1 MIDRQLRVLVGER
14 GLLGVDAT
22 GVPRVAPHTDEECAL
37 VLSAASSEGWQV
49 RIEGSGTWCPTDAPA
64 DLALTTRNLRGVT
77 DLNPADL
84 VAAVRAGTTWANL
97 RATLLDQG
105 AWVVAD
111 PPGRGRSVG
120 SIVAT
125 GTSGPL
131 RTGFGT
137 LRDQMLGLTLATGNG
152 EIIRVGGKVVK
163 NVAGY
168 DITKLAV
175 GSFGAFGIITSVNLR
190 LRTVPRVD
198 TTMAAYGERDGLLR
212 AARSILETGM
222 TPAALEVVSPLATG
236 QSRWAVVVR
245 LLGSDA
251 AVKEDRLTI
260 AAAVAPMALH
270 EMDTSEAAQL
280 WQTLLSGATT
290 GETTLRLGALPT
302 GLETALDTLAHH
314 LDEACD
320 DWIMVSV
327 PAGVVRWSGEAQPDR
342 LRLLRGVCAQHEMP
356 MTIERA
362 PWQIRSTVGHF
373 GAYRENVGR
382 IIGSLRRS
390 FDDRGI
396 LVVPLSDQS

>member
-1 MIDRQLRVLVGER
+1 MIDKQLRVLVGER
-14 GLLGVDAT
+14 GLLGADAS
-22 GVPRVAPHTDEECAL
+22 GIPRVAPHTDEECAL
-37 VLSAASSEGWQV
+37 VLSAASSEGWHV
-49 RIEGSGTWCPTDAPA
+49 RIEGSGTWIPSDAPA
-64 DLALTTRNLRGVT
+64 DFALTTRNLRGVT

-84 VAAVRAGTTWANL
+84 VATVRAGTGWANL
-97 RATLLDQG
+97 RSTVLDQG

-111 PPGRGRSVG
+111 PPGSGRSVG

-125 GTSGPL
+125 ASSGPL

-152 EIIRVGGKVVK
+152 EIVRVGGRVVK

-175 GSFGAFGIITSVNLR
+175 GSFGAFGVITSVNLR
-190 LRTVPRVD
+190 LRAVPRVD
-198 TTMAAYGERDGLLR
+198 ATMLAYGERDGLLR
-212 AARSILETGM
+212 AARSILEAGT

-236 QSRWAVVVR
+236 QSRWAVIIR

-251 AVKEDRLTI
+251 AVNADRLTI
-260 AAAVAPMALH
+260 ASAVAPIALK
-270 EMDTSEAAQL
+270 ELDTSEAAQL
-280 WQTLLSGATT
+280 WQTLLTKATT

-302 GLETALDTLAHH
+302 ALETALDTLAHH
-314 LDEACD
+314 VDEACD

-327 PAGVVRWSGEAQPDR
+327 PAGVVRWSGAAPPNR

-362 PWQIRSTVGHF
+362 PWHIRSTIGHF
-373 GAYRENVGR
+373 GAYRESVGR
-382 IIGSLRRS
+382 IIASLRRS
-390 FDDRGI
+390 FDGRGI
-396 LVVPLSDQS
+396 LVVPLSDES